1 MDREI
6 YILLAS
12 ALSFVLVFVYQR
24 LTTRINTISK
34 VLYRQE
40 KRIEEL
46 ETKQKP
52 ETPSDRIEHHNK
64 WW

>member
-1 MDREI
+1 MDREV
-6 YILLAS
+6 YILLGYAIPS
-12 ALSFVLVFVYQR
+12 TLSFVLVFVCRR

-46 ETKQKP
+46 ELLAGKTKVIAK
-52 ETPSDRIEHHNK
+52 N
-64 WW
+64 